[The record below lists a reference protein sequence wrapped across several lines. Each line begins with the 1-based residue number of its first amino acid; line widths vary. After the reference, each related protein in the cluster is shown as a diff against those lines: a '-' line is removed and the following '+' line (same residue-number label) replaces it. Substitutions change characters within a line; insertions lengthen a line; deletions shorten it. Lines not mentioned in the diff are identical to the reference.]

1 MLTLEHDPEKW
12 ERVFGKDHAKAKSWG
27 AHDSTRKH
35 AVGGREEPSGQR
47 LGAIDSTAER
57 AGATLREAGVGL
69 RWPQKMVRM
78 TLKTMRCGPFLMML
92 ALLVGASPAL
102 AQPDAA
108 AVAPYPIEPAAKHKT
123 TKRHHAARRP
133 AHTTKAAVA
142 KPAAA
147 HGPLPTATSRTAIT
161 KAALVKQGP
170 AKAKF
175 KPAKAKTAKSEPA
188 KTATAKADI
197 AEPATAAPAP
207 DASALTDIP
216 VGERMKI
223 EQELFW
229 SGDYTGTAGGNDPME
244 AAIRKFQKRNKAKV
258 TGTLTAEQRA
268 DLLAAADRHVRE
280 YGWRVVV
287 DPATGVRIGLPT
299 KLMPNAHDAAHG
311 TRWSSAHGEVQ
322 VETFRIKNAKL
333 AAVFE
338 QQKGHP
344 KSRHIERSVLN
355 DDGFFISG
363 MQGLK
368 YFSVRAKE
376 RDGEV
381 RGFTLLYDQ
390 MMEGIVAPVVV
401 AMSSAF
407 SPFPERPAPFAA
419 LAKKVEYGTGL
430 IVSADGHIVT
440 ARKVAD
446 GCQVIVADGLG
457 NADRIAEDQE
467 RGLALLRVY
476 GVGKLPVLA
485 LPRAAPKAGDITLI
499 GIPDPKEQDGRK
511 KLTEIKARLADDRA
525 IQLRQPMPIAGFSGA
540 AALDSDGQFLGM
552 METRNFVLASADAA
566 VPPVRLVS
574 ADSIR
579 VFLEKHHVATAEG
592 KSGDARDAA
601 VRIICVRK

>member
-1 MLTLEHDPEKW
+1 
-12 ERVFGKDHAKAKSWG
+12 
-27 AHDSTRKH
+27 
-35 AVGGREEPSGQR
+35 
-47 LGAIDSTAER
+47 
-57 AGATLREAGVGL
+57 
-69 RWPQKMVRM
+69 MVRVA
-78 TLKTMRCGPFLMML
+78 LKTMRCGPFLMML
-92 ALLVGASPAL
+92 ALLVGTGPGL
-102 AQPDAA
+102 AQPDAS
-108 AVAPYPIEPAAKHKT
+108 AVPPYPIEPAAKHKT

-147 HGPLPTATSRTAIT
+147 HSPLPIATSRTVST
-161 KAALVKQGP
+161 KAAPVKQGP

-175 KPAKAKTAKSEPA
+175 KLAKAKTAKSEPA

-197 AEPATAAPAP
+197 AEPAPAP
-207 DASALTDIP
+207 DAGALADIP
-216 VGERMKI
+216 AGERMKI

-229 SGDYTGTAGGNDPME
+229 SGDYTGTAGGDDPME

-258 TGTLTAEQRA
+258 TGTLTAAQRA

-287 DPATGVRIGLPT
+287 DPATGVRIGVPT

-333 AAVFE
+333 DAVFE
-338 QQKGHP
+338 QEKRHP
-344 KSRHIERSVLN
+344 KSRNIERSVLN

-390 MMEGIVAPVVV
+390 MMEGIVAPVVG
-401 AMSSAF
+401 AIASAF

-430 IVSADGHIVT
+430 IVSADGHIMT

-467 RGLALLRVY
+467 HGLALLRVY
-476 GVGKLPVLA
+476 GAGKLPVLA
-485 LPRAAPKAGDITLI
+485 LPRAAAKAGDITLI

-552 METRNFVLASADAA
+552 METRNFVLASADPA

-579 VFLEKHHVATAEG
+579 AFLEKHHVATAEG